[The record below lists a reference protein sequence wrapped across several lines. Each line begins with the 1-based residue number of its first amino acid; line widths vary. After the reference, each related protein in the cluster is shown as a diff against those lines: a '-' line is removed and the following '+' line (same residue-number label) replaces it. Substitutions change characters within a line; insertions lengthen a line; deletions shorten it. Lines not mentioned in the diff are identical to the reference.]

1 MCKCNR
7 VAGIIT
13 TGVFSFLGWV
23 AISAAFIILLADIKT
38 HKERDIVML
47 ALMFTARSVTIA
59 IQIWFAAAQT
69 REVLTMNYIAYISCM
84 SVELVIM
91 LLHVSLI
98 ASECGMR
105 CGEGAVAFWYILFGV
120 TGGLKLITNIVSA
133 WNMMVYAD
141 EMQSKR
147 LL

>member
-1 MCKCNR
+1 MSGKGRTYICRSLHNKSKFSK
-7 VAGIIT
+7 T
-13 TGVFSFLGWV
+13 TACYEKS
-23 AISAAFIILLADIKT
+23 
-38 HKERDIVML
+38 
-47 ALMFTARSVTIA
+47 
-59 IQIWFAAAQT
+59 AQT